1 MGRKAGIDGR
11 EARQKERVPRIACA
25 STPVRNSP
33 CQQGCHCA
41 MTSLPGAPERTTA
54 EAGLERDHL
63 IRYARHLSLSE
74 IGLEGQALL
83 GAARVLVVGAG
94 GLGSPVALYLAAAGV
109 GTVGLVDADVV
120 DMTNLQRQ
128 IVHGSASVG
137 NAKVASA
144 AARLRDLNPEVQIV
158 EISQR
163 LNRRNA
169 LEILQGWDLIVDGSD
184 NFPTRYLI
192 NDAGV
197 MLKTPVV
204 YGAIL
209 RWEGQVS
216 LFATPEG
223 PCYRCL
229 FREPPPA
236 GLVPSCADAGVVG
249 ALAGVVGSMQA
260 LEVIKAVVGAGTSL
274 AGRLLLFDGLAA
286 QWREIE
292 VRRDPACPMCGDEP
306 SIHELVDY
314 EQFCGVKADGRT
326 PRSGSE
332 REISARRLHDLLQTS
347 SPPLIVDVREDWEW
361 RAGNLSRQGALHL
374 PLASL
379 ASGANALPGDRLLV
393 AVCSVGARSAGA
405 AQWLREHGFDGAVN
419 LEGGLQSWVRDV
431 DPSFSLA

>member
-1 MGRKAGIDGR
+1 MEAER
-11 EARQKERVPRIACA
+11 EGAVALTRNLFR
-25 STPVRNSP
+25 RNSRQP
-33 CQQGCHCA
+33 QGCQGI
-41 MTSLPGAPERTTA
+41 MTSLSEAPERTAA
-54 EAGLERDHL
+54 EPGLERDHL
-63 IRYARHLSLSE
+63 IRYARHLSLAE
-74 IGLEGQALL
+74 IGLEGQARL

-109 GTVGLVDADVV
+109 GEIGLVDADVV
-120 DMTNLQRQ
+120 DVTNLQRQ
-128 IVHGSASVG
+128 IVHGQSTLGSL
-137 NAKVASA
+137 KVSSA
-144 AARLRDLNPEVQIV
+144 AARLRDLNPDVRVVEV
-158 EISQR
+158 SQR
-163 LNRRNA
+163 LNRHNA
-169 LEILQGWDLIVDGSD
+169 LEILRGWHLIVDGSD

-192 NDAGV
+192 NDAAV

-209 RWEGQVS
+209 KWEGQVS

-260 LEVIKAVVGAGTSL
+260 LEVIKAIVGAGTSL
-274 AGRLLLFDGLAA
+274 AGRLQLFDGLAG

-332 REISARRLHDLLQTS
+332 REISARRLHDLLQST
-347 SPPLIVDVREDWEW
+347 SPPLIVDVREAWEW
-361 RAGNLSRQGALHL
+361 RAGNLSQQGALHL

-379 ASGANALPGDRLLV
+379 ASGLHGLPSDRLLV

-405 AQWLREHGFDGAVN
+405 AQWLREHGFEGAVN
-419 LEGGLQSWVRDV
+419 LQGGLQSWVRDV